1 MVYKFA
7 NLDTCSLFICRLGV
21 VGLAPKA
28 PGTWGS
34 LWALLFAPIFFL
46 PLPIIGRILCLLF
59 IFLLGSLAATRAE
72 KILARKDPS
81 QVVVDELLGMWL
93 TFLPFA
99 TLTPSMWLAGFLL
112 FRFFDIVKPWPVKWA
127 EGAMR
132 EGYGIML
139 DDVVAGCMAMLCL
152 LFIF

>member
-1 MVYKFA
+1 MRNF
-7 NLDTCSLFICRLGV
+7 LDSASLFICRLGM

-34 LWALLFAPIFFL
+34 LWALLFVPIFFV
-46 PLPIIGRILCLLF
+46 PLPIIGRILCLLA
-59 IFLLGSLAATRAE
+59 IFFVGALAATRAE
-72 KILARKDPS
+72 KILGKKDPS

-93 TFLPFA
+93 TFLPFTA
-99 TLTPSMWLAGFLL
+99 LTPGMWLAGFLL

-127 EGAMR
+127 EHAMR

-139 DDVVAGCMAMLCL
+139 DDVVAGFMAMLCL